1 MMERNLKALWNI
13 GERPYIQVTGVSVGG
28 ETGHGK
34 GEIIGKVTENY
45 PEPVNDTELQD
56 REALGHQAGPV

>member
-1 MMERNLKALWNI
+1 MMERTLKFLWNI

-28 ETGHGK
+28 EIEHGK
-34 GEIIGKVTENY
+34 WEIIGKMTENY

>member
-1 MMERNLKALWNI
+1 MMERTLKFLWNI

-28 ETGHGK
+28 ETEHGK
-34 GEIIGKVTENY
+34 WEIIGKMTENY
-45 PEPVNDTELQD
+45 PDPVNDTELQD